1 MKPYEGIPLRPDK
14 QGKVR
19 DLYDLGD
26 SLILVATDRISAFD
40 GVLKTRIP
48 GKGRILTQIS
58 NFFFAKTAGIVPNH
72 LIETDYRRFPEPF
85 SRYPELEG
93 RAVLVRKGRILPFE
107 CIVRGYLL
115 GSGFKSYQATG
126 KISGI
131 ALPPGLKERDRLPEP
146 IFTPTTKA
154 EAGHDQPVTFAD
166 VEATLGKKK
175 AAELRE
181 RSLELYR
188 FASEH
193 CLARGIVL
201 ADTKLEFAEIDGELV
216 LADELFTPDSSRYFD
231 QQELLHSPE
240 PQSFDKQYVRDYL
253 IRQGL
258 DKRPEGAELPE
269 DVVRR
274 TVERYVEVG
283 RRITGKDPLGA

>member
-1 MKPYEGIPLRPDK
+1 MEPYRGIPLRPDK

-19 DLYDLGD
+19 DLFDLGE

-40 GVLKTRIP
+40 GVLKTPIP

-58 NFFFAKTAGIVPNH
+58 NFFFEKTRHLIPNH

-85 SRYPELEG
+85 CRYPDLEG
-93 RAVLVRKGRILPFE
+93 RAVLVKKGKIIPFE

-115 GSGFKSYQATG
+115 GSGLKSYQATG
-126 KISGI
+126 AISGV

-154 EAGHDQPVTFAD
+154 EAGHDEPVTFEE
-166 VEATLGKKK
+166 VEAALGKRR

-181 RSLELYR
+181 RSIELYR
-188 FASEH
+188 FASKY
-193 CLARGIVL
+193 CLERGIVL

-231 QQELLHSPE
+231 REELLRAPD
-240 PQSFDKQYVRDYL
+240 PKSFDKQYVRDYL
-253 IRQGL
+253 ISQGAE
-258 DKRPEGAELPE
+258 KRPEGAELPGE
-269 DVVRR
+269 VVRR

-283 RRITGKDPLGA
+283 RRITGESLLGP

>member
-26 SLILVATDRISAFD
+26 RLLIVATDRISAFD

-58 NFFFAKTAGIVPNH
+58 NFFFAKTGAIIPNH

-85 SRYPELEG
+85 CRFPELDG

-126 KISGI
+126 AISGI
-131 ALPPGLKERDRLPEP
+131 PLPPGLKERDRLPEP

-154 EAGHDQPVTFAD
+154 EAGHDQPVTYAE
-166 VEATLGKKK
+166 VEAALGKQK

-188 FASEH
+188 FAAAY
-193 CLARGIVL
+193 CLERGIVM

-216 LADELFTPDSSRYFD
+216 LADEAFTPDSSRYFD
-231 QQELLHSPE
+231 RDELLCSPE
-240 PQSFDKQYVRDYL
+240 PKSLDKQYVRDYL
-253 IRQGL
+253 IEHGM
-258 DKRPEGAELPE
+258 DKHPEGAELPGE
-269 DVVRR
+269 VVRR
-274 TVERYVEVG
+274 TVERYIEVG
-283 RRITGKDPLGA
+283 RRITGIDPLG

>member
-1 MKPYEGIPLRPDK
+1 MKPYEGIPVRPDK

-26 SLILVATDRISAFD
+26 RLILVATDRISAFD

-58 NFFFAKTAGIVPNH
+58 NFFFEKSAGIVRNH
-72 LIETDYRRFPEPF
+72 LLETDYRRFPEPF
-85 SRYPELEG
+85 CHFPELEG

-115 GSGFKSYQATG
+115 GSGYRSYQATG
-126 KISGI
+126 KVSGI
-131 ALPPGLKERDRLPEP
+131 PLPAGLKERDRLPEP

-154 EAGHDQPVTFAD
+154 QIGHDEPVTFAD
-166 VEATLGKKK
+166 VEAALGKKR
-175 AAELRE
+175 AAEVRE
-181 RSLELYR
+181 RSLQLYR
-188 FASEH
+188 FASEY
-193 CLARGIVL
+193 CLARGLVL

-231 QQELLHSPE
+231 QDELLHSSG

-253 IRQGL
+253 VRRGL
-258 DKRPEGAELPE
+258 DARASGAELPP
-269 DVVRR
+269 DVVQR

-283 RRITGKDPLGA
+283 RRITGRDPLGA